1 MRLAISCLVASRMVE
16 SKSTTSKV
24 NCALAHASP
33 KESAHSIC
41 IRTVSYYPL
50 FKGQLISKC
59 PFGVKS
65 SSKTQRKFFQDFC
78 PSL

>member
-33 KESAHSIC
+33 EESAHSIS
-41 IRTVSYYPL
+41 ITTVSSIVSQKSL
-50 FKGQLISKC
+50 EFRVGELVTLRQFKNA
-59 PFGVKS
+59 
-65 SSKTQRKFFQDFC
+65 
-78 PSL
+78 

>member
-33 KESAHSIC
+33 EKSAHSIF
-41 IRTVSYYPL
+41 IRTVSSYPTPP
-50 FKGQLISKC
+50 KPSEISEKNC
-59 PFGVKS
+59 S
-65 SSKTQRKFFQDFC
+65 T
-78 PSL
+78 